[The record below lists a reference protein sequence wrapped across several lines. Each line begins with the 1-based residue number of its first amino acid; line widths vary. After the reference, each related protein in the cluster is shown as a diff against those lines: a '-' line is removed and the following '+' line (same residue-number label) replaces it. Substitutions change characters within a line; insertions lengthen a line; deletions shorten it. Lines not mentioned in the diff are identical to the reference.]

1 MPPIRSVSG
10 TWPQLAKKFAWA
22 DGHWVV
28 YGTCQANIHVG
39 LLNPLSPDV
48 ISGDR
53 MVKMRWRRTWLCP
66 GTRLGSLQRS
76 PEPQLDYKERSW
88 EGKRRGR

>member
-1 MPPIRSVSG
+1 MPPIQSVSG

-28 YGTCQANIHVG
+28 YGTCQNIHVG

-53 MVKMRWRRTWLCP
+53 MVKMRWRR
-66 GTRLGSLQRS
+66 GSA
-76 PEPQLDYKERSW
+76 PEPAWEAYSAPQSPSW
-88 EGKRRGR
+88 TIRREVGKGN